1 MSVARR
7 RRLVGRILIIRY
19 VCLRFILLLFCFDWI
34 FFCGFGLDYVVSL
47 FSNSVSVKANMLTV
61 SEFISSMF
69 IFYVGMVLCMGSI
82 GISFEGLGVFEKHL
96 FSPSFYSASLLG

>member
-1 MSVARR
+1 
-7 RRLVGRILIIRY
+7 
-19 VCLRFILLLFCFDWI
+19 
-34 FFCGFGLDYVVSL
+34 
-47 FSNSVSVKANMLTV
+47 MLTV

-96 FSPSFYSASLLG
+96 FSPSFFSASSQGMISFIHYRYHTSYSVLSTMALYTILSILS